1 MKILYLHQYF
11 NTPSMWGS
19 HRSYEMARRLV
30 KYGHDVHIV
39 TSYMNDHKSNEG
51 KSKINKPFNTI
62 EDGINVHWI
71 PVNYSNHM
79 TFYKRIFAF
88 IKFSIFSI
96 PYIFKIKGDM
106 IYATSTPLTVS
117 IPAIV
122 CKFFTGIKF
131 VFEVRDLWPELPIE
145 IGALKNPFLK
155 FFARRL
161 EALSYKYSD
170 GIVALSPGMKDG
182 IIKCGQNPKKIAVI
196 PNLCDFE
203 RFSKDV
209 PSIRTKFKY
218 IKDDEPLLVFA
229 GVFGEI
235 NNVDWIIELAQE
247 LEKLS
252 SKSKILLIGD
262 GKTKSEIIV
271 KVNNLNLENRVYI
284 EDPIAK
290 DLMPLV
296 LKNSTLS
303 LITFSDLPAMRN
315 NSANKFFDALAS
327 NTPVVIN
334 FGGWINTLVR
344 ENNCGIDCW
353 QKSVK
358 DAAIEIN
365 NKIQNKDWIE
375 AAGRNAGQLGK
386 KYFDRDLA
394 AHNLNLILK
403 AVLNNEKNLS
413 KHSPEDYN
421 LD

>member
-1 MKILYLHQYF
+1 
-11 NTPSMWGS
+11 
-19 HRSYEMARRLV
+19 
-30 KYGHDVHIV
+30 
-39 TSYMNDHKSNEG
+39 
-51 KSKINKPFNTI
+51 
-62 EDGINVHWI
+62 I